1 VLFCWFF
8 IFVLTLIEQL
18 RWFCLKK
25 LILLGALSLIPSVV
39 LAAPWDFLRPPMDA
53 VMVVS
58 PLIAWIVTIIALGV
72 AIVSILAVRK
82 KKSRR
87 LMIVSGAFI
96 LFFIK
101 SALALADLYVSP
113 GTFMNVSVQGF
124 FDLVIIGALF
134 IALFRK

>member
-1 VLFCWFF
+1 MLFCGFF
-8 IFVLTLIEQL
+8 IFIRTLIEQL

-25 LILLGALSLIPSVV
+25 LIVLGALSLIPSVA
-39 LAAPWDFLRPPMDA
+39 LAAPWDFLRGPMDGI
-53 VMVVS
+53 MVVS
-58 PLIAWIVTIIALGV
+58 PLIAWVVTIIALGV

-87 LMIVSGAFI
+87 LMIVSGAFV